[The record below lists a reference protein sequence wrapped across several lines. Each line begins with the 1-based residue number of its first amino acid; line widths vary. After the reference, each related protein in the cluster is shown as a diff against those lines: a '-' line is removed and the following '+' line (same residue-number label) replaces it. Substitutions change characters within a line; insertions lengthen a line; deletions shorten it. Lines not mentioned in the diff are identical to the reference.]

1 MSTYLDHFD
10 EHILVISTTRYYLG
24 RRSMGVSS
32 FTRRLAKAWG
42 EIPEHTRR
50 ILRRDIE
57 REFQRDD
64 WARAEGKDMRF
75 LGDDC
80 DRKSWEDV
88 REAWQKAE
96 ANNE

>member
-10 EHILVISTTRYYLG
+10 EHDLIISTTRYYLG
-24 RRSMGVSS
+24 RRTISVSD
-32 FTRRLAKAWG
+32 FTRRLAEMWS

-50 ILRRDIE
+50 VLRRDIE
-57 REFQRDD
+57 REFERDD
-64 WARAEGKDMRF
+64 WARVEGKDMRF

-80 DRKSWEDV
+80 DRKSWEGV

-96 ANNE
+96 GNNE